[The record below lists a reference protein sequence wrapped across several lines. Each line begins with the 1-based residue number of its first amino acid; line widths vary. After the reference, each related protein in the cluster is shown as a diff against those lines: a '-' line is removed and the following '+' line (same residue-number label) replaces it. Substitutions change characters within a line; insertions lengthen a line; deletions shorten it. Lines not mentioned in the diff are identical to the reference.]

1 MTILIVESNPDL
13 SSVWA
18 NHLKR
23 CGAAVL
29 TAESGDEAIDI
40 IKEEPVDAIVLDLS
54 PKTGCAITVADFAS
68 YFRPNAKV
76 IFVTKDSFF
85 SDGSIFN
92 HVPNAAAMIVADT
105 PPSDLAAIIEHH
117 TPSAL
122 NAPPLALVR

>member
-13 SSVWA
+13 SSVWSR
-18 NHLKR
+18 HLER
-23 CGAAVL
+23 CGASVL
-29 TAESGDEAIDI
+29 TAESGDEAVEI
-40 IKEEPVDAIVLDLS
+40 IKEEPIDAIVLDLS

-92 HVPNAAAMIVADT
+92 HVPNAAAMVVADT

-117 TPSAL
+117 TPYAL
-122 NAPPLALVR
+122 KAGEAVHAR